1 MCDPATS
8 AISGAQY
15 TGSVSSG
22 SSITF
27 SLADSAGPKVP
38 LKKSYSRFAV
48 CAYCCATSACAG
60 VVYTLMFA
68 DPITAVGGLY
78 FAATIVP
85 GKPERSQLHC
95 HVWPPRSVCGTPG
108 EPEPSTSYP
117 VGACTVISAVN
128 RSVR

>member
-15 TGSVSSG
+15 TGTVSSG
-22 SSITF
+22 NSTTF
-27 SLADSAGPKVP
+27 SLADSAGPNVP

-68 DPITAVGGLY
+68 DPITAVGALN
-78 FAATIVP
+78 FAETIFP
-85 GKPERSQLHC
+85 
-95 HVWPPRSVCGTPG
+95 GTPDRPHLTCKVPPPLPPLLSLTG
-108 EPEPSTSYP
+108 PPVAPEPITVYP
-117 VGACTVISAVN
+117 VGACT
-128 RSVR
+128 